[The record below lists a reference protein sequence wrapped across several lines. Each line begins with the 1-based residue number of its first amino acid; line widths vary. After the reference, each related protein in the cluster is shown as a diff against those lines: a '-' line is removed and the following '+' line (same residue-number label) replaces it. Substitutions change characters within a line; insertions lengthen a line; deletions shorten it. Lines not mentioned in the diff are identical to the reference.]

1 MSALE
6 LTGLLGSTPHL
17 DGAAC
22 LGLWSLFDEPSTDDP
37 DARYA
42 NESARKLCA
51 TCPALADCGR
61 WFDSLPRNRRPSG
74 VVAGRLRRVAP
85 PRPRRKAVAA

>member
-1 MSALE
+1 MNTP

-22 LGLWSLFDEPSTDDP
+22 LGLWSLFDEPAADDP
-37 DARYA
+37 DARNA
-42 NESARKLCA
+42 TESAHKLCA
-51 TCPALADCGR
+51 TCPALDACAQ

-85 PRPRRKAVAA
+85 PRRKKVAA